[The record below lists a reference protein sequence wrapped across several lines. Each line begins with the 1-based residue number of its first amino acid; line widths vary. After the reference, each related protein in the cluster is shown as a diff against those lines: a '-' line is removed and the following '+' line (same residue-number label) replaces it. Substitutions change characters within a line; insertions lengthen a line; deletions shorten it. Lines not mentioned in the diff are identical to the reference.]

1 MRRHTSTI
9 GLAAG
14 VWLGLLALHAPFLRL
29 PYYWDEAGYY
39 VPAALD
45 FLRRGL
51 LIPSSTEPIGH
62 TPLVSVY
69 LGLAWRIF
77 GFSPLV
83 TRAAM
88 ILSAAGTIVATV
100 LLARR
105 VFAGRAQARQA
116 ALVAAVLLALAPLF
130 FAQSEMV
137 HLDLVVAFFTL
148 LAVAALLD
156 DGWIL
161 FAAAG
166 LLAVLTKETAIVLVP
181 VAWVYLGTEKYR
193 EGRKFSSLAWIAA
206 SSPCLPL
213 AAWAL
218 YYHHHTGFWT
228 GNASYLEYNLYS
240 TLNPIR
246 VVLSFLRRF
255 YEVFLSGFNWLPAA
269 LAFAGWRWSKKNPQ
283 ITQISQIAQARQMQD
298 DGARAAAD
306 DNVWRRFSLVVAL
319 LTLAYFSML
328 SLVGG
333 AILPRYMLPIYPPL
347 MMVAVGWIWRLPRAL
362 ARAGCLAAAA
372 CFLIAWFSNPPY
384 PFPYEDNLAFADFI
398 RLHQQAAGYLQSKD
412 ARAAEGG
419 SAPALRIL
427 TAWPATNE
435 LQTPDLG
442 YVKRPLRVVPV
453 DGFTV
458 ADFQAV
464 EPSSFDVLYL
474 YSRKWEPQG
483 NWMDR
488 FPWLIRLQSRYF
500 DYSPQVSEQEI
511 AARFHLKLA
520 ARWDRRAQWVA
531 IYVR

>member
-1 MRRHTSTI
+1 MRRYTSLI
-9 GLAAG
+9 AIVAG
-14 VWLGLLALHAPFLRL
+14 VWLGLLALHAPFLKL
-29 PYYWDEAGYY
+29 PCYWDEAGYY

-45 FLRRGL
+45 FLRHGL

-88 ILSAAGTIVATV
+88 ILFAAGTIVATV
-100 LLARR
+100 GLARR
-105 VFAGRAQARQA
+105 AFAERAQAPEA
-116 ALVAAVLLALAPLF
+116 ALAAGVLLALAPLF

-148 LAVAALLD
+148 LAVVALLD
-156 DGWIL
+156 ERWIL

-166 LLAVLTKETAIVLVP
+166 SLAVLTKETAIVLVP
-181 VAWVYLGTEKYR
+181 AAWVYLGIERHR
-193 EGRKFSSLAWIAA
+193 ERRSFPPFAWLATA
-206 SSPCLPL
+206 SPGLPL

-255 YEVFLSGFNWLPAA
+255 YEVFLSGFNWLLVV
-269 LAFAGWRWSKKNPQ
+269 LAIAGWRWRPLAQINPQ
-283 ITQISQIAQARQMQD
+283 LTQIAQTPPGQRDARRETGS
-298 DGARAAAD
+298 DGSGHRLVLVTTLLAAGY
-306 DNVWRRFSLVVAL
+306 L
-319 LTLAYFSML
+319 LML
-328 SLVGG
+328 SAVGG
-333 AILPRYMLPIYPPL
+333 AVLPRYMLPIYPPL
-347 MMVAVGWIWRLPRAL
+347 IVLAVGWIWRLPRTL

-372 CFLIAWFSNPPY
+372 CFVLAWFSNPPY

-398 RLHQQAAGYLQSKD
+398 KLHQE
-412 ARAAEGG
+412 AAEYLEHT
-419 SAPALRIL
+419 PASQNDTPEERPLRIL

-435 LQTPDLG
+435 LETPDLG
-442 YVKRPLRVVPV
+442 YVTRPLRVVPV
-453 DGFTV
+453 DGFTA
-458 ADFQAV
+458 ADFQGV

-483 NWMDR
+483 NWVDR

-500 DYSPQVSEQEI
+500 EYSPQVPEQEI
-511 AARFHLKLA
+511 AARFHLKLS
-520 ARWDRRAQWVA
+520 ARWDRRGQWVA
-531 IYVR
+531 IYAH